1 MSIELLQGYTGC
13 GKSYIAMTKVV
24 DHLYE
29 GGVVGLDFRLT
40 NEWAYICAL
49 NHPKYKNGSAS
60 YEECV
65 RSLHSRCFYVGNVQ
79 TITDLAKMGLDLCEG
94 WARKRRERKTL
105 VVVDE
110 AQLYLNAATSAR
122 TSLGSSSA
130 PSTGKWVS
138 TSCCSLITSRMMVN
152 KLSISSPTSPAP
164 TTSMSSSVSR
174 HRSPL
179 SVPFFFQF
187 TRSARE
193 PRNPGPFHRFPQT
206 AYFSC
211 TTSFELFAHDAPA
224 LA

>member
-29 GGVVGLDFRLT
+29 GGVVGLNFRLT

-65 RSLHSRCFYVGNVQ
+65 KSLHSRCFYVGNVQ

-110 AQLYLNAATSAR
+110 AQLYLNAR
-122 TSLGSSSA
+122 NFRENFPWLQLGTQHRKMGLDFLLLAHHISM
-130 PSTGKWVS
+130 
-138 TSCCSLITSRMMVN
+138 IDN
-152 KLSISSPTSPAP
+152 QLSISSPTSPAP
-164 TTSMSSSVSR
+164 TTSMSSSVFR

-179 SVPFFFQF
+179 SRSLLLPVHP
-187 TRSARE
+187 SARE
-193 PRNPGPFHRFPQT
+193 PQIPAPFYRFPQT
-206 AYFSC
+206 AY
-211 TTSFELFAHDAPA
+211 LRAV
-224 LA
+224 